1 MSGGVPHAKWCGIM
15 AAVVVKPREEARFK
29 MMSKSLY
36 LGGVQR
42 AVVDLAV
49 ESAAA
54 DLRP

>member
-1 MSGGVPHAKWCGIM
+1 M